1 MHSREVLTMYLI
13 SACLCGVN
21 CKYNGANNYNEKCN
35 ELFISGKAVLICPE
49 QLGGLTTPRIPS
61 ELQANAKDVIEGN
74 GKVITNEGLDVT
86 REFIKGAKEVVEIA
100 KKLPISAAILKEG
113 SPSCGVNFVYD
124 GSFNGNKVKGKGI
137 TAEMLNE
144 IGIKT
149 LSEKDLEVNSVNV

>member
-1 MHSREVLTMYLI
+1 MYLI

-21 CKYNGANNYNEKCN
+21 CKYNVANNYNEKCN

-49 QLGGLTTPRIPS
+49 QLGGLTTPRISS

-137 TAEMLNE
+137 TTEMLNE

-149 LSEKDLEVNSVNV
+149 LSEKDLEVNSVNFLFF

>member
-1 MHSREVLTMYLI
+1 MYLI
-13 SACLCGVN
+13 SACLC
-21 CKYNGANNYNEKCN
+21 ANNYNEKCN

-137 TAEMLNE
+137 TTEMLNE

>member
-1 MHSREVLTMYLI
+1 MYLI

-21 CKYNGANNYNEKCN
+21 CKYDGANNYNEKCN
-35 ELFISGKAVLICPE
+35 ELFISGKAILICPE
-49 QLGGLTTPRIPS
+49 QLGGLTTPRVPS
-61 ELQANAKDVIEGN
+61 ELQAKAKDIVEG
-74 GKVITNEGLDVT
+74 KEGMDVT
-86 REFIKGAKEVVEIA
+86 KQFIKGAKEVVEIA
-100 KKLPISAAILKEG
+100 KKLSISTAILKER

-149 LSEKDLEVNSVNV
+149 LSEKDLEVQGLNV

>member
-1 MHSREVLTMYLI
+1 MYLI

-21 CKYNGANNYNEKCN
+21 CKYDGANNYNEKCN
-35 ELFISGKAVLICPE
+35 ELFISGKAILICPE
-49 QLGGLTTPRIPS
+49 QLGGLTTPRVPS
-61 ELQANAKDVIEGN
+61 ELQAKAKDIVEGN
-74 GKVITNEGLDVT
+74 GKIVTKEGMDVT
-86 REFIKGAKEVVEIA
+86 KQFIKGAKEVVEIA
-100 KKLPISAAILKEG
+100 KKLSISTAILKER

-137 TAEMLNE
+137 TTEMLNE

>member
-1 MHSREVLTMYLI
+1 MYLI

-49 QLGGLTTPRIPS
+49 QLGGLTTPRVPS
-61 ELQANAKDVIEGN
+61 ELQGNAKDVIEGK
-74 GKVITNEGLDVT
+74 GKVITKEGLDVT
-86 REFIKGAKEVVEIA
+86 MEFIKGAKEVVEIA

-124 GSFNGNKVKGKGI
+124 GSFNEKKVKGRGI
-137 TAEMLNE
+137 TTEMLNE

>member
-1 MHSREVLTMYLI
+1 MYLI

-49 QLGGLTTPRIPS
+49 QLGGLTTPRVPS
-61 ELQANAKDVIEGN
+61 ELQANAKDVMEGN
-74 GKVITNEGLDVT
+74 GKGITKEGLDVT
-86 REFIKGAKEVVEIA
+86 KEFIKGAKEVVEIA

-113 SPSCGVNFVYD
+113 SPSCWVNFVYD

-137 TAEMLNE
+137 TTEMLNE

-149 LSEKDLEVNSVNV
+149 LSEKDLEVNSVNVWFF

>member
-1 MHSREVLTMYLI
+1 MYLI

-137 TAEMLNE
+137 TTEMLNE

-149 LSEKDLEVNSVNV
+149 LSEKDLEVNSVNVWFF

>member
-1 MHSREVLTMYLI
+1 MYLI

-49 QLGGLTTPRIPS
+49 QLGGLTTPRISS

-137 TAEMLNE
+137 TTEMLNE

-149 LSEKDLEVNSVNV
+149 LSEKDLEVQGLNV

>member
-1 MHSREVLTMYLI
+1 MYLI

-21 CKYNGANNYNEKCN
+21 CKYDGANNYNEKCN
-35 ELFISGKAVLICPE
+35 ELFISGKAILICPE
-49 QLGGLTTPRIPS
+49 QLGGLTTPRVPS
-61 ELQANAKDVIEGN
+61 ELQAKAKDILEGM
-74 GKVITNEGLDVT
+74 DVT
-86 REFIKGAKEVVEIA
+86 KQFIKGAKEVVEIA
-100 KKLPISAAILKEG
+100 KKLSISTAILKER

-149 LSEKDLEVNSVNV
+149 LSEKDLEVQGLNV